1 MDDNRNLSGIDC
13 IKSIRFADGETM
25 SREELQFF
33 YDLQHN
39 STTRRPTMGI
49 APAQSFGRVFR
60 SSSLNI
66 IGNDVIIGS
75 MGTSSD
81 VPLATI
87 VSSVTAHDRDS
98 TAQEYTEDQSYSLS
112 SVEET
117 IVDSNH
123 EDSTDRG
130 IQRLLS
136 LLDKKHLRAICK
148 IKKITPGSVS
158 QMRESL
164 MNIKIMDLPDSLIR
178 DIGKHLKIPMS
189 LGNIKDIRKYLLEKY

>member
-13 IKSIRFADGETM
+13 IKSIRFADGEIM

-39 STTRRPTMGI
+39 SMSRRPTMGI

-87 VSSVTAHDRDS
+87 VSSVTAHGRDS